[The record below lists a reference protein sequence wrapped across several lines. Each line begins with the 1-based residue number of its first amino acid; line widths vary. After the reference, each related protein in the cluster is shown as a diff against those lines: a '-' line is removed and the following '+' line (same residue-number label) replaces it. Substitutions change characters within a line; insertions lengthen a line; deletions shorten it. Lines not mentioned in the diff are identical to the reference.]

1 MKKYDFTKV
10 VVRNIEGV
18 IEEEIKPHKLVADL
32 VYRLA
37 DTLDLIEVAREI
49 NSGMAVDLTPAWAKE
64 IKRIILGPKSN
75 LWAFTK
81 KAVSDYMDEVEKK
94 KEPDDGEGK

>member
-10 VVRNIEGV
+10 VVKNIEGTV
-18 IEEEIKPHKLVADL
+18 EKEIEAHKLVADL

-49 NSGMAVDLTPAWAKE
+49 NAGIAVSLTPAWAKE
-64 IKRIILGPKSN
+64 IKSIILGPKSN

-81 KAVSDYMDEVEKK
+81 KAVSDYMDEIDKQ
-94 KEPDDGEGK
+94 KEPKDGEKT